1 MCGGEWWRL
10 GTHGSMAADFTFN
23 MSLTLEPLEMR
34 DEKPVAPEEQALPC
48 KSMVEIQASD
58 GLLSHCLSSMNGRQ
72 MCAGHS
78 AAFPILLRVNSGTA
92 AVWVICLCAIS
103 YEYL

>member
-1 MCGGEWWRL
+1 MCGGELWRL
-10 GTHGSMAADFTFN
+10 GTHGSLAADFIFN

-34 DEKPVAPEEQALPC
+34 DEKSVAPEEQALPW
-48 KSMVEIQASD
+48 KNMVEIQASD

-78 AAFPILLRVNSGTA
+78 SVFPHFAQSQLWHSCSVGNLSLCHIL
-92 AVWVICLCAIS
+92 
-103 YEYL
+103 

>member
-10 GTHGSMAADFTFN
+10 DTHGSMAADFIFN

-72 MCAGHS
+72 MCAGRS
-78 AAFPILLRVNSGTA
+78 GAFPHFAQSQQWHSCSVGNLSLCHIL
-92 AVWVICLCAIS
+92 
-103 YEYL
+103 